1 MQPRPGE
8 PMGTVIQWKGRYA
21 GVWVAGQRDIGVQ
34 QKGTDGPWEVGREKC
49 RSCAWDGVSHCPGA
63 GWGLAGWEWLCRE
76 GAVLQGETAWF
87 MQFKANQD

>member
-1 MQPRPGE
+1 MLECGLL
-8 PMGTVIQWKGRYA
+8 A
-21 GVWVAGQRDIGVQ
+21 
-34 QKGTDGPWEVGREKC
+34 KGTLVYSRKGPMRLGKLGERNAGLVPGM
-49 RSCAWDGVSHCPGA
+49 GLSHCPSA

>member
-1 MQPRPGE
+1 MLECGLL
-8 PMGTVIQWKGRYA
+8 A
-21 GVWVAGQRDIGVQ
+21 
-34 QKGTDGPWEVGREKC
+34 KGTLVYSRKGPVGLGKLGEKC

-87 MQFKANQD
+87 VQFRANQD